1 MKEKQFELLNPFAGV
16 MAKMIVPLGQ
26 LRYYKKF
33 HRLMKL
39 KKPVLFYDKVHWI
52 MRNGDLTEWA
62 RLADKYLVRDYVAE
76 KCGDSIL
83 TKLYGVYDSAADID
97 FDVLPDQFVVK
108 TNNGCAANFLVRD
121 KATTDLEHIRKK
133 LDFWMHIRYG
143 DVSIQPHYS
152 LIKPRIIAEQ
162 LLIENGDINK
172 SLTDYK
178 FNCFDGYVHS
188 CAAFRDRVQGTHD
201 FARMVYD
208 MDWNPHPEW
217 IEPGK
222 QHLGETER
230 PRCLEQMIDI
240 SQRLSKGFAFVRVDL
255 YNIDDKPFFGE
266 MTFAPGLAFYT
277 IEFQTML
284 GDMIDLNKVPL
295 RKK

>member
-1 MKEKQFELLNPFAGV
+1 MEIERKYALLNRFSGLFE
-16 MAKMIVPLGQ
+16 MLIVPWGQ
-26 LRYYKKF
+26 FRYYRKYGRFIKI
-33 HRLMKL
+33 KN
-39 KKPVLFYDKVHWI
+39 PILFYDKVAWI
-52 MRNGDLTEWA
+52 LRNGDLTKMAE
-62 RLADKYLVRDYVAE
+62 LADKYEVRDYVA
-76 KCGDSIL
+76 KLCGNEVL
-83 TKLYGVYDSAADID
+83 TKLYGVYDTSADID
-97 FDVLPDQFVVK
+97 FDTLPNQFVVK

-121 KATTDLEHIRKK
+121 KNNTDVEEIRKK
-133 LDFWMHIRYG
+133 LEFWLHIKYG
-143 DVSIQPHYS
+143 KITGQPHYS

-162 LLIENGDINK
+162 LLVEDGEPNK

-188 CAAFRDRVQGTHD
+188 CAAFRDRVQGTHE

-208 MDWNPHPEW
+208 TEWNPHPEW

-240 SQRLSKGFAFVRVDL
+240 AQRLSKGFAFVRVDL

-266 MTFAPGLAFYT
+266 MTFAPGLAYYT
-277 IEFQTML
+277 TEFQTIL
-284 GDMIDLNKVPL
+284 GDLIDLGKVQL
-295 RKK
+295 RK